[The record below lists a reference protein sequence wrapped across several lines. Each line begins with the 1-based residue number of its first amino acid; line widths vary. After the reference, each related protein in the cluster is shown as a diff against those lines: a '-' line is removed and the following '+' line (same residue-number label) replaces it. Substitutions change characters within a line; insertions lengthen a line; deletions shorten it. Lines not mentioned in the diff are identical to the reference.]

1 MRPAEGFA
9 GPNSA
14 HHNDGMRSFHFLA
27 DVHEIVGGAEL
38 AARAKRAEQLGY
50 HSLVLPD
57 HLLG

>member
-1 MRPAEGFA
+1 
-9 GPNSA
+9 
-14 HHNDGMRSFHFLA
+14 MRSFHFLA

-38 AARAKRAEQLGY
+38 AARATRAEQLGY